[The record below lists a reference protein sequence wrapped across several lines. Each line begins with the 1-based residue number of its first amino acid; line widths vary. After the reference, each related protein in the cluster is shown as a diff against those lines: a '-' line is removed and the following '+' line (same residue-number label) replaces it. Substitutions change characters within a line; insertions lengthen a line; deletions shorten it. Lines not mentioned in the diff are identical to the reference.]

1 MASRDH
7 TSFYIGGK
15 WLPAQSERRLR
26 RRVTAFTGTHRI
38 GSGRVVRRH
47 RRGRDGGSTAVGR
60 RIGEICGAQIKRA
73 VLELGGKS
81 ASIICP
87 DADLELAIAT
97 LVGCSVGTNQ
107 GQSCVAMSRILAPG
121 GMRRSPTGSPG

>member
-87 DADLELAIAT
+87 DADLELADRDAGG
-97 LVGCSVGTNQ
+97 LQRRHQPRPELRGDEPD
-107 GQSCVAMSRILAPG
+107 PG
-121 GMRRSPTGSPG
+121 AGRAV